1 MNFDRENNLK
11 KTFEL
16 LKNSYSP
23 YSNFKVASSVVTKDN
38 KFFGGVNVENASY
51 GLTMCAE
58 RSAIFNAI
66 SNGIKKEDIDYLILV
81 STNDNKLIPCGACLQ
96 VLSEFLDSNTD
107 IIIKEND
114 NIKIYKLKNFLPFS
128 FKLIK

>member
-23 YSNFKVASSVVTKDN
+23 YSNFKVASSVITKDN
-38 KFFGGVNVENASY
+38 QFFGGVNVENSSY

-58 RSAIFNAI
+58 RNAIFNAI
-66 SNGIKKEDIDYLILV
+66 SNGIKKENIDYLILV
-81 STNDNKLIPCGACLQ
+81 SESKKKIFPCGACLQ
-96 VLSEFLDSNTD
+96 VLSEFLGEDTD
-107 IIIKEND
+107 VIIQENN
-114 NIKIYKLKNFLPFS
+114 NISIYKLKSLIPFS
-128 FKLIK
+128 FKLT

>member
-81 STNDNKLIPCGACLQ
+81 SNNDNKLIPCGACLQ

>member
-23 YSNFKVASSVVTKDN
+23 YSNFKVASSVITKN
-38 KFFGGVNVENASY
+38 NRFFGGVNIENASY

-58 RSAIFNAI
+58 RNAIFNAI

-81 STNDNKLIPCGACLQ
+81 SDSGKNLFPCGACLQ
-96 VLSEFLDSNTD
+96 VLTEFLDGNTD
-107 IIIKEND
+107 VIIKEN
-114 NIKIYKLKNFLPFS
+114 NNTSIYKLKSLLPFS
-128 FKLIK
+128 FKLT

>member
-1 MNFDRENNLK
+1 MNFDKENNLK

-23 YSNFKVASSVVTKDN
+23 YSNFKVASSVITKDN
-38 KFFGGVNVENASY
+38 KFFGGVNIENASY

-66 SNGIKKEDIDYLILV
+66 SNGIKKEEIDYLILV
-81 STNDNKLIPCGACLQ
+81 SNSSNKLVPCGACLQ

-114 NIKIYKLKNFLPFS
+114 NIRIYKLKEFLPFS
-128 FKLIK
+128 FKLII

>member
-1 MNFDRENNLK
+1 MNFDKENNLK

-23 YSNFKVASSVVTKDN
+23 YSNFKVASSVITKDN
-38 KFFGGVNVENASY
+38 KFFGGVNIENASY

-66 SNGIKKEDIDYLILV
+66 SNGIKKEEIDLLFPKEV
-81 STNDNKLIPCGACLQ
+81 S
-96 VLSEFLDSNTD
+96 
-107 IIIKEND
+107 
-114 NIKIYKLKNFLPFS
+114 
-128 FKLIK
+128 

>member
-1 MNFDRENNLK
+1 MNFDKENNLK

-23 YSNFKVASSVVTKDN
+23 YSNFKVASSVITKDN
-38 KFFGGVNVENASY
+38 KFFGGVNIENASY

>member
-114 NIKIYKLKNFLPFS
+114 NIRIYKLKNFLPYS